1 MDEEKLNKL
10 IEEKLGALEQKMSA
24 TVNAAV
30 TGHIKRSNEKNEKSI
45 ADLTAMMTKL
55 VERAEDPSGAPAP
68 VVTGDRQ
75 APTAAHV
82 STSADPAIIALQNK
96 IAESDRLMK
105 QLQEQAKQKEEAA
118 QKSEAARRD
127 VEARTRLASALRTA
141 GVREELVDPAVSYL
155 YVDKKTVTYNDD
167 GNLVFWH
174 KGEYGPEER
183 TVEKG
188 AESWLSGEGKH
199 YLPPRQTGGTGA
211 TGGSVSPV
219 RGKAGEA
226 DIMQELAKFAARLSE

>member
-55 VERAEDPSGAPAP
+55 VERGDESPAPAP
-68 VVTGDRQ
+68 AAA
-75 APTAAHV
+75 APAPAGHAAPHA
-82 STSADPAIIALQNK
+82 TSADPAIIALQNK
-96 IAESDRLMK
+96 IAENDRLMK

-118 QKSEAARRD
+118 QKADAARRD
-127 VEARTRLASALRTA
+127 VEARTNLAAALRA
-141 GVREELVDPAVSYL
+141 KGVREELVEPAVSYL
-155 YVDKKTVTYNDD
+155 YVDKKTVTYDDD
-167 GNLVFWH
+167 GALVFWH
-174 KGEYGPEER
+174 KGEYGPEAR

-188 AESWLSGEGKH
+188 TEGWLAGEGKH

-211 TGGSVSPV
+211 TGGSVSPA
-219 RGKAGEA
+219 RAKAGEV
-226 DIMQELAKFAARLSE
+226 DIMQELAKFAIRAGE